1 MKIETFIKIYL
12 TVSITT
18 IIVFFILLIRKPTKV
33 VVVEKSSRAYN
44 DSVLVSEYQEALDI
58 YMDRHPKEAD
68 KFIQIIEEIN
78 TK

>member
-1 MKIETFIKIYL
+1 MKENLIKIYL
-12 TVSITT
+12 ILCTAIA
-18 IIVFFILLIRKPTKV
+18 IVFFVLLMAKPAKT

-44 DSVLVSEYQEALDI
+44 DSVLVSEYQKALDI
-58 YMDRHPKEAD
+58 YMDKHPKEAD